1 MTIKYSKKKNLD
13 ANIYKTV
20 NLINTFDS
28 NKLVQKKTTHFRRKS
43 TLSHSDVTLEFI
55 HLQALTFDPDL

>member
-28 NKLVQKKTTHFRRKS
+28 NKLVQKKKHFRRKS

>member
-1 MTIKYSKKKNLD
+1 MTIKYSEKKNLD
-13 ANIYKTV
+13 ANIYKTG

-28 NKLVQKKTTHFRRKS
+28 NKLVQKKHFRRKS

>member
-28 NKLVQKKTTHFRRKS
+28 NKLVQKKN
-43 TLSHSDVTLEFI
+43 TLEESP
-55 HLQALTFDPDL
+55 LCLTRT